1 MRSPLRLLTT
11 YVCAAL
17 VVSLCAAQEKKEIRD
32 DFKKFFDAF
41 KVEGSF
47 ALYDLNNDSYLF
59 CNEGQFKQP
68 FIPASTFKICN
79 SLIGLET
86 GVVKDESVVFK
97 WDGVVRPVVEWNRD
111 QDMKTAFRNST
122 VWYYQEL
129 ARRIGGRRMKYWIDK
144 VIYGNAD
151 TSGGIDAF
159 WLAGGLRTSPE
170 QQIVFLKRL
179 YKKDLPFSEKSMD
192 IVKKIM
198 IVQDTA
204 GFTFRA
210 KTGRSEQDG
219 KSIGWYVGYLA
230 TTTGT
235 YFFATCIQCSDL
247 ENPDFAKSRREI
259 TLSILKT
266 LKLL

>member
-1 MRSPLRLLTT
+1 MRIRRILTGISIL
-11 YVCAAL
+11 AFLAS
-17 VVSLCAAQEKKEIRD
+17 VSRPQSKAEVRD
-32 DFKKFFDAF
+32 DFKKYFDAF

-47 ALYDLNNDSYLF
+47 ALFDLKNEAYTL
-59 CNEGQFKQP
+59 CNEAQFKLP

-79 SLIGLET
+79 SMIGLET
-86 GVVKDESVVFK
+86 GVVKDENVVFK
-97 WDGVVRPVVEWNRD
+97 WDGIVRPVVEWNRD

-144 VIYGNAD
+144 VKYGNAD

-159 WLAGGLRTSPE
+159 WLAGGLRMSPD
-170 QQIVFLKRL
+170 QQIMFLKRL
-179 YKKDLPFSEKSMD
+179 HKKDLPFSEKSMD
-192 IVKKIM
+192 IVKRIM

-204 GFTFRA
+204 GYTLRA

-219 KSIGWYVGYLA
+219 KSIGWYVGYLETEA
-230 TTTGT
+230 GA
-235 YFFATCIQCSDL
+235 YFFSTCIQCADR
-247 ENPDFAKSRREI
+247 ENPDFAKARREI